1 MFSSFLNILIRGL
14 YTNFLLVLS
23 LVRFSNAADIQI
35 KICNT
40 FKIDK
45 YKILNSAN
53 EIKREREPWNLIYE
67 FAKKKLRR
75 IYMTQLSA
83 LSA

>member
-1 MFSSFLNILIRGL
+1 MFSYVGCTQILFPSSSSF
-14 YTNFLLVLS
+14 

-45 YKILNSAN
+45 YKILNSARAN
-53 EIKREREPWNLIYE
+53 EPWNLIY
-67 FAKKKLRR
+67 
-75 IYMTQLSA
+75 
-83 LSA
+83 